1 MAGLRDGLQRSR
13 ELYLPEHEEARDQ
26 AEASKTT
33 KTSRTHSAA
42 LRVRNIGFSL
52 GGSQSESAWKRRVSP
67 GSVSPR
73 VTIPTETTL
82 RTTLL
87 TRCALAHGLGGML
100 LSGVM
105 TIIFLESGQKN
116 WLWLILL
123 SMALIGYS
131 VGAYWCAGHL
141 GRLDL
146 SRWLIVGGDL
156 ALLAL
161 IWLLVGPSSLLY
173 LLFPSLILLA
183 ALLSVRR
190 DLLVTVALEGG
201 LLMALSLTNLAGL
214 PHLQLSVRPPLSLL
228 LTLVG
233 SLLCLGWMTGA
244 LLALLTRTERLG
256 GAEHWNSAEVA
267 RVRIES
273 DLRLRQLQDEIT
285 TIQDVVSRAVVGEMH
300 SRVII
305 KEGELAP
312 LAAKLNQLLS
322 HQKKMAEE
330 SREHRRLERAVGEL
344 VALLEALHR
353 GEHVGWPPPTGTSVD
368 RILALMR
375 APLTPRATTKLP
387 VSTAEEPST
396 PAALPSV
403 PSDALPTRS
412 DPVPEPVAPPAFL
425 RDAGARGPEE

>member
-13 ELYLPEHEEARDQ
+13 ELYLPEQEEARDQ
-26 AEASKTT
+26 AEASKA
-33 KTSRTHSAA
+33 SRTHSAA
-42 LRVRNIGFSL
+42 LRVRNVGFSL
-52 GGSQSESAWKRRVSP
+52 GGSQGESAWKRRVSP

-73 VTIPTETTL
+73 ITLPTETTL

-123 SMALIGYS
+123 SMAMIGYS

-161 IWLLVGPSSLLY
+161 IWLLVGPSSFLY
-173 LLFPSLILLA
+173 LLFPSLFLLA
-183 ALLSVRR
+183 ALLSDRH

-201 LLMALSLTNLAGL
+201 LLVALSLISLAGL
-214 PHLQLSVRPPLSLL
+214 PHLPLPVRPPLSLL
-228 LTLVG
+228 LTLCG
-233 SLLCLGWMTGA
+233 ALLCLGWMTGA
-244 LLALLTRTERLG
+244 LLALLNRTEHLG
-256 GAEHWNSAEVA
+256 GAEHWNSAEIA

-285 TIQDVVSRAVVGEMH
+285 TIQEVVSRAVVGEMH

-353 GEHVGWPPPTGTSVD
+353 GERVGWPPPTGTSVD

-375 APLTPRATTKLP
+375 APLTPRTTTKLP
-387 VSTAEEPST
+387 TTTTELART
-396 PAALPSV
+396 PAALSSGPPNAVSAK
-403 PSDALPTRS
+403 SE
-412 DPVPEPVAPPAFL
+412 PVPQPAAPPAFL
-425 RDAGARGPEE
+425 RDAGTHNKEG

>member
-13 ELYLPEHEEARDQ
+13 DLYLPEQGEARDQ
-26 AEASKTT
+26 AEASKT
-33 KTSRTHSAA
+33 SRTYSAA
-42 LRVRNIGFSL
+42 HRARNIGFSL
-52 GGSQSESAWKRRVSP
+52 GGSQSESAWKRRVNP
-67 GSVSPR
+67 GSISPR
-73 VTIPTETTL
+73 ITVPTETTW
-82 RTTLL
+82 RATLL
-87 TRCALAHGLGGML
+87 TRCALAHGLGGMTL
-100 LSGVM
+100 AGVM
-105 TIIFLESGQKN
+105 TIVFLESGQTS

-141 GRLDL
+141 VRLDL

-161 IWLLVGPSSLLY
+161 VWLLLGPSSLLY
-173 LLFPSLILLA
+173 LLFPALILLA
-183 ALLSVRR
+183 ALLSDRR
-190 DLLVTVALEGG
+190 GLLVAVALAGG
-201 LLMALSLTNLAGL
+201 LLVVLTVTDLAGL
-214 PHLQLSVRPPLSLL
+214 PHLPLPVRPPLSLL
-228 LTLVG
+228 LTLCG
-233 SLLCLGWMTGA
+233 SLLCLGWMTAA
-244 LLALLTRTERLG
+244 LLALVNRREHLG

-285 TIQDVVSRAVVGEMH
+285 TIQEVVSRAVVGEMH

-353 GEHVGWPPPTGTSVD
+353 GERVGWPPPTGTSVD

-375 APLTPRATTKLP
+375 APLTPRTTTKLP
-387 VSTAEEPST
+387 ATTTDLPSIA
-396 PAALPSV
+396 AALPSA
-403 PSDALPTRS
+403 PSAAVS
-412 DPVPEPVAPPAFL
+412 AKAEPVPQPVAPPAFL
-425 RDAGARGPEE
+425 RDAGARGEEG